1 MIPFLRIRL
10 MSVRFVATALAV
22 VLVSGACSP
31 SMAVEPLEPEE
42 IEVRQRFS
50 DYRNEVR
57 PQLVTFYGQAADTD
71 PVPIV
76 VLAHGLG
83 GNREGMEVLAQP
95 LSEKGLIVI
104 NAAWFADTG
113 HLLESMSDVT
123 CAVAYAY
130 ENAASWNGDPERIIV
145 IGHSAGVNAAMM
157 AALSPDKM
165 VQCENRANSRVWA
178 VIGVA
183 GDPSN
188 VTEGGILWNM
198 LQDTRLRSS
207 YSSTEAAEVLETMNP
222 YNHFGNNPNLTARF
236 VHSAGDVVVDPVRD
250 EQFAE
255 DMAAA
260 GYDVEF
266 LLMEGGGHGSVWP
279 EEVLQIVDE
288 LISKP

>member
-1 MIPFLRIRL
+1 MIPFLRLRGVR
-10 MSVRFVATALAV
+10 VRFLAAALAV
-22 VLVSGACSP
+22 VLVSGACAASIP
-31 SMAVEPLEPEE
+31 VEPLEPEE

-50 DYRNEVR
+50 DFRNEVL

-76 VLAHGLG
+76 ILAHGLG

-104 NAAWFADTG
+104 NVAWFADTS
-113 HLLESMSDVT
+113 HLLESMADVP

-165 VQCENRANSRVWA
+165 VQCENRTSSKVWA

-198 LQDTRLRSS
+198 LQDTRRPSS
-207 YSSTEAAEVLETMNP
+207 YSSTQAAEVLETINP
-222 YNHFGNNPNLTARF
+222 YNHFGNNPNLIARF
-236 VHSAGDVVVDPVRD
+236 VHSDGDVVVDPDRD
-250 EQFAE
+250 EQFAM

-266 LLMEGGGHGSVWP
+266 ILMEGGGHGSVWP

-288 LISKP
+288 LISRP

>member
-1 MIPFLRIRL
+1 MIPFLRTRVVG
-10 MSVRFVATALAV
+10 VRFVATALAV
-22 VLVSGACSP
+22 VLVLAACSP

-50 DYRNEVR
+50 DFRNEVL

-76 VLAHGLG
+76 VLAHGFG
-83 GNREGMEVLAQP
+83 GSREDLEVLAQP

-104 NAAWFADTG
+104 NVALLYDTS
-113 HLLESMSDVT
+113 HLLESMADVP

-157 AALSPDKM
+157 AALSPDQM
-165 VQCENRANSRVWA
+165 VQCENRTNSKVWA

-188 VTEGGILWNM
+188 VTEGGILWN
-198 LQDTRLRSS
+198 LLHDTGLRNA
-207 YSSTEAAEVLETMNP
+207 YSPTQAAEVLETINP

-236 VHSAGDVVVDPVRD
+236 VHSDGDVVVDPDRD